1 MEPPGDDAGPDQRL
15 LPRRLRLAVGL
26 PVGVPGT
33 AEDTPSIEEE
43 RPMTEAT
50 RLTASV
56 GAIQAAL
63 AG

>member
-1 MEPPGDDAGPDQRL
+1 M
-15 LPRRLRLAVGL
+15 GL